1 LQAQARATLLDGQK
15 TFDRVSD
22 LVTKGFATRQALDD
36 AQKSLDVER
45 AQVAA
50 DDLAVYSA
58 SPGGSDFN
66 LAQVAFH
73 KVEAAVRMA
82 KAQLSYAEIVAPR
95 AGVLLTRNV
104 ENGTV
109 AQPGAALLVLAPPLA
124 FGAARLSPIAA
135 AEQPSFGAAVF
146 LTTGLII
153 AATAEELMMRGYAF
167 QVLLASCGTW
177 ATVIPV
183 GVVFALLHS
192 GNPGATWFSVANTT
206 GFGVL
211 FGYAFVRTRDLWLPI
226 GLHFGWNFT
235 LPLFGVNV
243 SGLRM
248 RMTGHEMVWSAGKLW
263 SGGDYGPEAS
273 VLTSAVMIL
282 LAFFIWKAPVHRQ
295 PSPLTDPPEASE
307 VCEPSPALPT

>member
-1 LQAQARATLLDGQK
+1 MTIPAKTDGRLEPLPLIVHVLVYIAIGWLGLQFFGIVFPWIAGYFWGSFLA
-15 TFDRVSD
+15 S
-22 LVTKGFATRQALDD
+22 FATALF
-36 AQKSLDVER
+36 ANWFTLRIYTNRRLVELGLWWNR
-45 AQVAA
+45 ASA
-50 DDLAVYSA
+50 D
-58 SPGGSDFN
+58 N
-66 LAQVAFH
+66 LALGLMGGAG
-73 KVEAAVRMA
+73 AAV
-82 KAQLSYAEIVAPR
+82 
-95 AGVLLTRNV
+95 
-104 ENGTV
+104 
-109 AQPGAALLVLAPPLA
+109 LVLAPPLLA
-124 FGAARLSPIAA
+124 GAAHFVPIPAAERLS
-135 AEQPSFGAAVF
+135 FGGVVF
-146 LTTGLII
+146 LTTGLIV

-177 ATVIPV
+177 ATVLPV

-192 GNPGATWFSVANTT
+192 GNPNATWFSIANTA
-206 GFGVL
+206 GFGIL
-211 FGYAFVRTRDLWLPI
+211 FGYAFVRSRDLWLPI

-307 VCEPSPALPT
+307 VCEPSPALPS